1 MTETSFYVSSGNP
14 ELDTEDD
21 HTSSSWEELRQG
33 YDCAVTAGIQTNK
46 LVSLTNSPLTEPFQV
61 LEEAQK
67 LFHIA
72 LPSVLIQFS
81 LFFIFPMSASAV
93 GRNVGTVELAA
104 FSLGSLIGNLTCLS
118 IMEGAL
124 TAADTLMPRAFGTG
138 QYEEVGRIAI
148 RGTVVCLCL
157 LLPPIIPLCGYGG
170 WILETLGQDP
180 DASQLAETWIRVY
193 FLGVFP
199 NLGFRI
205 LLRFLLCQHQP
216 WPMVISSAVPCFLV
230 HPILLRHLVPTM
242 GLEGSALAIVLTQW
256 ISLFLLIAILVVKP
270 MHKSETW
277 PGLSWLYVKE
287 ALAVGP
293 SLKFLHLSVG
303 GIMSMNEWWF
313 FEIMCFVAGSF
324 GVIPLCVHTIAYN
337 LVPLLFMIPL
347 GILIGLTV
355 RMGHVI
361 VENPKHAKQMACWC
375 MGLTAGIGAVVAT
388 LLHVFRYQI
397 IATFTSDEEVIEGAS
412 DIWGH
417 LCYYIFLLYIFG
429 ISQAIL
435 RALGMQ
441 WRMAAIISGFLY
453 FFTLPAVVYFAVI
466 RGGGL
471 DALWT
476 VLPIF
481 YTILQGLLALG
492 YVMVDWER
500 HACTIREGIRRSAA
514 EAKGLQSNETTLLLA
529 SPKRTF

>member
-1 MTETSFYVSSGNP
+1 MHF
-14 ELDTEDD
+14 
-21 HTSSSWEELRQG
+21 
-33 YDCAVTAGIQTNK
+33 
-46 LVSLTNSPLTEPFQV
+46 
-61 LEEAQK
+61 
-67 LFHIA
+67 
-72 LPSVLIQFS
+72 
-81 LFFIFPMSASAV
+81 
-93 GRNVGTVELAA
+93 
-104 FSLGSLIGNLTCLS
+104 
-118 IMEGAL
+118 
-124 TAADTLMPRAFGTG
+124 
-138 QYEEVGRIAI
+138 
-148 RGTVVCLCL
+148 
-157 LLPPIIPLCGYGG
+157 
-170 WILETLGQDP
+170 
-180 DASQLAETWIRVY
+180 
-193 FLGVFP
+193 
-199 NLGFRI
+199 
-205 LLRFLLCQHQP
+205 FLLKQ
-216 WPMVISSAVPCFLV
+216 
-230 HPILLRHLVPTM
+230 
-242 GLEGSALAIVLTQW
+242 
-256 ISLFLLIAILVVKP
+256 
-270 MHKSETW
+270 
-277 PGLSWLYVKE
+277 
-287 ALAVGP
+287 
-293 SLKFLHLSVG
+293 
-303 GIMSMNEWWF
+303 
-313 FEIMCFVAGSF
+313 CFVAGSF

>member
-33 YDCAVTAGIQTNK
+33 YDCAETAGIQTNK

-216 WPMVISSAVPCFLV
+216 WPMVISSAVPCFLL

-313 FEIMCFVAGSF
+313 FEIMVR
-324 GVIPLCVHTIAYN
+324 
-337 LVPLLFMIPL
+337 LVLPHL
-347 GILIGLTV
+347 LTV
-355 RMGHVI
+355 SR
-361 VENPKHAKQMACWC
+361 
-375 MGLTAGIGAVVAT
+375 
-388 LLHVFRYQI
+388 
-397 IATFTSDEEVIEGAS
+397 TS
-412 DIWGH
+412 
-417 LCYYIFLLYIFG
+417 
-429 ISQAIL
+429 
-435 RALGMQ
+435 
-441 WRMAAIISGFLY
+441 
-453 FFTLPAVVYFAVI
+453 
-466 RGGGL
+466 
-471 DALWT
+471 
-476 VLPIF
+476 
-481 YTILQGLLALG
+481 
-492 YVMVDWER
+492 
-500 HACTIREGIRRSAA
+500 
-514 EAKGLQSNETTLLLA
+514 
-529 SPKRTF
+529 